1 MNKPKYD
8 LQQFAEFNENEAVE
22 SQRELK
28 RELDEIDK
36 RARYLESL
44 TSEQRQEL
52 FTRPYP

>member
-1 MNKPKYD
+1 MTDPSC
-8 LQQFAEFNENEAVE
+8 FPFFNENEAEE
-22 SQRELK
+22 SQRQHERELK
-28 RELDEIDK
+28 EIGD